1 MTKEEFRERVL
12 WEQRLRKKAKQKALG
27 QQRREI
33 ERQAD
38 AYTIEKFVKLKRRAR
53 LRRA

>member
-12 WEQRLRKKAKQKALG
+12 REQRLRKKRELEHQ
-27 QQRREI
+27 REI

-38 AYTIEKFVKLKRRAR
+38 GYEIEKFEKLRRRAR
-53 LRRA
+53 QRRA

>member
-12 WEQRLRKKAKQKALG
+12 WEQRLRKKAKQKELE

-38 AYTIEKFVKLKRRAR
+38 GYAIEKFEKLRRRAR
-53 LRRA
+53 RRRA

>member
-12 WEQRLRKKAKQKALG
+12 REQRLRKKKELEHQ
-27 QQRREI
+27 REI

-38 AYTIEKFVKLKRRAR
+38 GYEIEKFAKLKRRAR
-53 LRRA
+53 QRRA

>member
-12 WEQRLRKKAKQKALG
+12 GTEVTEKAKQKALG
-27 QQRREI
+27 QQRRD
-33 ERQAD
+33 RKTSD
-38 AYTIEKFVKLKRRAR
+38 AYTIEKFAKLKRRAR

>member
-12 WEQRLRKKAKQKALG
+12 REQRLRKKKELERQ
-27 QQRREI
+27 REI

-53 LRRA
+53 QRRA

>member
-12 WEQRLRKKAKQKALG
+12 WEQRLRKKAKQKELE
-27 QQRREI
+27 QQQREI

-38 AYTIEKFVKLKRRAR
+38 GYTIDKFVKMERRAR
-53 LRRA
+53 RRRA